1 MDINEML
8 THLINYH
15 RSLVELLKS
24 DEINTRDTM
33 KIVRHINVVQE
44 KINILLSLEEAK

>member
-1 MDINEML
+1 MNINELL

-44 KINILLSLEEAK
+44 KISILLSLEESK

>member
-1 MDINEML
+1 MNTNELL

-24 DEINTRDTM
+24 DEISTKDKT
-33 KIVRHINVVQE
+33 KIVSHISVVQE
-44 KINILLSLEEAK
+44 KISILLDLE

>member
-1 MDINEML
+1 MNINELL

-24 DEINTRDTM
+24 DEINTRDKI
-33 KIVRHINVVQE
+33 KIVRHINVLHE
-44 KINILLSLEEAK
+44 KISILLDLEESE